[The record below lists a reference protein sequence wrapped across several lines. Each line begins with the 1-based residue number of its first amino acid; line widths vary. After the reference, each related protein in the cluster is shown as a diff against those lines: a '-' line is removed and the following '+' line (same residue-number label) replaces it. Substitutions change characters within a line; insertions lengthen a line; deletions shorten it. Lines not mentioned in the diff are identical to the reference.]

1 MFFCPYFFRAAPVS
15 YLRIL
20 HAVPDAPK
28 VDVYLNDKLIANNL
42 AFKQFTEYLSIVPGY
57 YNVKIYPAGNT
68 SNPVINTSFSASG
81 NNIYT
86 AAAIGFLKNIYL
98 KVIEDTPM
106 AVAPNKTMVRFV
118 HLSPDAP
125 MVNVV
130 LPNKNIGFENVSFGE
145 VTNYKEMSPGIS
157 TIQISAAQTGDVVL
171 MSPNA
176 RFGRNK
182 FYSIYAVGLAGGNPP
197 LQVLLPLDGNSY
209 IKF

>member
-86 AAAIGFLKNIYL
+86 AAAIGLLKNIYL

-176 RFGRNK
+176 RFGGNK

>member
-1 MFFCPYFFRAAPVS
+1 MFFCPYFFRSAPVS

-28 VDVYLNDKLIANNL
+28 VDVYLNDKLVANNL
-42 AFKQFTEYLSIVPGY
+42 AFKQFTEYLSVIPGY

-68 SNPVINTSFSASG
+68 ANPVINTSFFASG

-86 AAAIGFLKNIYL
+86 AAAIGLLKNIYL

-106 AVAPNKTMVRFV
+106 AIAPNKTMIRFV

-157 TIQISAAQTGDVVL
+157 TIQISAAQTGNVVL

-176 RFGRNK
+176 RFGPNK

-197 LQVLLPLDGNSY
+197 LQILLPLDGNSY